1 MKMIRW
7 HPKYFFIIGFFL
19 LVLGVALP
27 LLMVTKVIESTLF
40 LNFFAFTASL
50 VGMFL
55 GIIGAAYYV
64 RNR

>member
-1 MKMIRW
+1 MIRW
-7 HPKYFFIIGFFL
+7 HPEYFFILGFI
-19 LVLGVALP
+19 LVVIGVALP
-27 LLMVTKVIESTLF
+27 FMMVIQVIESTFF

-55 GIIGAAYYV
+55 GVIGVAYYV